1 MYINGCEAWV
11 NASLHCMQGISM
23 IFKSMAIVYVSW
35 SWHGVIVSLIIAIV
49 ASLLEHEKLYC
60 IAPWCLLQK
69 MLQVAVYMVRKL
81 LPVVTTHHH
90 ALKTAIARNWEVEEE
105 VDGVRIQV
113 WYFTS

>member
-1 MYINGCEAWV
+1 
-11 NASLHCMQGISM
+11 M
-23 IFKSMAIVYVSW
+23 IFKSMVIYYVSW
-35 SWHGVIVSLIIAIV
+35 SSKEVTVSLIIAIV
-49 ASLLEHEKLYC
+49 ASLLEHEKAILPC
-60 IAPWCLLQK
+60 SLMSPTK
-69 MLQVAVYMVRKL
+69 MLQVAAYMVRKL

>member
-1 MYINGCEAWV
+1 
-11 NASLHCMQGISM
+11 M
-23 IFKSMAIVYVSW
+23 IFKSMVIWYVSW
-35 SWHGVIVSLIIAIV
+35 LSKEATVSLIIAIV
-49 ASLLEHEKLYC
+49 ASLLEHEKSYTLSIPEDVCYK
-60 IAPWCLLQK
+60 K